1 MFSLD
6 MSIEAGGVTV
16 DTGPNARPF
25 ASTCRAT
32 SLDEHAW
39 AEAKVQR
46 WFIHEMANLWQSAHQ
61 C

>member
-1 MFSLD
+1 MYF
-6 MSIEAGGVTV
+6 
-16 DTGPNARPF
+16 R
-25 ASTCRAT
+25 ASCF
-32 SLDEHAW
+32 LDEHAW